1 MILEAA
7 MLHIKTGMTA
17 DFEESFREASPLI
30 ASIDGYLGHELQ
42 KCLED
47 DHKYL
52 LLVRWRSLEDH
63 TEGFRGS
70 PQYKR
75 WKALLHHY
83 YNPFPVVEHFD
94 SVFRN
99 EGGGA

>member
-1 MILEAA
+1 MITEAA
-7 MLHIKTGMTA
+7 LLQVKPGMA
-17 DFEESFREASPLI
+17 REFEQSFREASPLI

-42 KCLED
+42 HCMED

-63 TEGFRGS
+63 TVGFRES
-70 PQYKR
+70 PQYQE

-83 YNPFPVVEHFD
+83 YSPFPVVEHFTRINLD
-94 SVFRN
+94 
-99 EGGGA
+99 

>member
-7 MLHIKTGMTA
+7 MLHIKQGMTEA
-17 DFEESFREASPLI
+17 FEDSFKAASPLI
-30 ASIDGYLGHELQ
+30 SSIDGYLGHELQ

-52 LLVRWRSLEDH
+52 LLVRWRNLEDH
-63 TEGFRGS
+63 TVGFRES
-70 PQYKR
+70 PQYLE

-83 YNPFPVVEHFD
+83 YSPFPVVEHFT
-94 SVFRN
+94 RI
-99 EGGGA
+99 ELE